1 MIGEGQLH
9 GEDDAVALRPYQSS
23 LRCNT
28 PHSEVYILNRL
39 AFFNMF
45 KSSTAC
51 WTQTL
56 SLTQLKETKYS
67 TRCKFYLYINKLV
80 MEKSKNT
87 KPKKNGTRKE
97 NKICIEDLKQYEE
110 IEDK

>member
-1 MIGEGQLH
+1 
-9 GEDDAVALRPYQSS
+9 
-23 LRCNT
+23 
-28 PHSEVYILNRL
+28 
-39 AFFNMF
+39 
-45 KSSTAC
+45 
-51 WTQTL
+51 
-56 SLTQLKETKYS
+56 
-67 TRCKFYLYINKLV
+67 